1 MQSDMIEKIKL
12 RTAKSM
18 QRKAVHA
25 AADESAGQHRVLT
38 EAIISAVSPVV
49 SIAAIFILV
58 RTQVKNSDWAF
69 AAGGMLT
76 NAAAVRSRDL
86 SCIML
91 NGGKK

>member
-25 AADESAGQHRVLT
+25 ATDESAGQHRVLT

-49 SIAAIFILV
+49 SIAAILV
-58 RTQVKNSDWAF
+58 KTQVKKSDWAF

>member
-49 SIAAIFILV
+49 SIAPIILV